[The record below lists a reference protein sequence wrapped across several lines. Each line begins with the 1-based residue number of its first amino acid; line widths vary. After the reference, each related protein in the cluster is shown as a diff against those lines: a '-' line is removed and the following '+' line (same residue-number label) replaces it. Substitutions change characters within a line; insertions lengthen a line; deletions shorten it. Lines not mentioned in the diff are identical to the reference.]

1 MNTQRY
7 PSIPVVEIRRLAAE
21 FDHATLEQCLELA
34 VEGEPNPCYTNQ
46 DEMEMVN
53 VLAKAGVVSDLMEK
67 GYTLRGAM
75 RELGRRMR
83 AITVT

>member
-1 MNTQRY
+1 MSSQRY
-7 PSIPVVEIRRLAAE
+7 PSIPVVEIRRLASE
-21 FDHATLEQCLELA
+21 FDHETLKQCLELA
-34 VEGEPNPCYTNQ
+34 VEGQPNPCYAKQ
-46 DEMEMVN
+46 DEMEVVN

-83 AITVT
+83 AITVE